1 MVDDEQERQT
11 ASVEDRRDPLGDL
24 FASFRRWLSEA
35 QGPDAIAE
43 QRYLMGVA
51 YGRVG
56 RYAEAKAA
64 LATASDSV
72 RYRSPASALLGGI
85 YRDDENAVDA
95 TELFERAAAVTAPTP
110 NEGWTLLGH
119 LGTSLDGRD
128 ERARALAVFLEL
140 QGTAGI
146 YRDVEQRVARLTTT
160 LLGG

>member
-1 MVDDEQERQT
+1 MVDDVQQRQT
-11 ASVEDRRDPLGDL
+11 ASVEDSRDPLDDL
-24 FASFRRWLSEA
+24 FRSFRRRFSEA

-43 QRYLMGVA
+43 QHYLMGVA

-56 RYAEAKAA
+56 RYDEAKTA

-72 RYRSPASALLGGI
+72 RYRFPAAALLGRI
-85 YRDDENAVDA
+85 YRDEGNAVDA
-95 TELFERAAAVTAPTP
+95 IDWFERAAAVTAPTP
-110 NEGWTLLGH
+110 NEGWTLLYY

-128 ERARALAVFLEL
+128 EWARALAVFLEL